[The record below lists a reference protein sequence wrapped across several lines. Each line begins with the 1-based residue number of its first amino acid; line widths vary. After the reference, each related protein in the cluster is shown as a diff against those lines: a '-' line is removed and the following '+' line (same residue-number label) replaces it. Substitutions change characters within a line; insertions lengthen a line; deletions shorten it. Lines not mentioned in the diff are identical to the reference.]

1 MLVGRRSRHVVLL
14 IKVSVISRDP
24 PRGRSYYAV
33 STMSMIE
40 SSAQASHW
48 PSRISARSVARR
60 YASHLANCPQAG
72 PLWCRRFWYRGIW
85 SVLDDTLHDEGAAEA
100 LDAWEGGE
108 AVS

>member
-24 PRGRSYYAV
+24 PPGRSHYAV

-72 PLWCRRFWYRGIW
+72 PLTLQC
-85 SVLDDTLHDEGAAEA
+85 SVGQADLAI
-100 LDAWEGGE
+100 GGD
-108 AVS
+108 VRPFVLPK